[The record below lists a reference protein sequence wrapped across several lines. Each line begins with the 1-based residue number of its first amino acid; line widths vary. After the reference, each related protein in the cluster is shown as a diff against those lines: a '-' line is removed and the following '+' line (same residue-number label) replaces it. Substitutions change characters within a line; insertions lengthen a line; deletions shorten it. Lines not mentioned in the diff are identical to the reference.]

1 MNEGHFAVIVGINRY
16 PGLPT
21 SLNHAKRD
29 AQDFYEWL
37 IEPTGGAVPEENV
50 RLVVVDDDEAEG
62 FTDNLSSHP
71 TIDEIN
77 NEISR
82 VNVAARALVD
92 GQPDLWDDTRLYLY
106 ASGHGIAPGSGVG
119 ALLSATSALSKYEAR
134 LDNLEFQSY
143 CDWYLHTGIFH
154 EVVLFSDCCREHRPL
169 TRPGGPPFEPIV
181 TGRSPVFCTVGF
193 AAELGESGYEPDD
206 EKGADTL
213 RGYFTR
219 ALMDGL
225 RGGAADRET
234 GEISTD
240 TLAEYVVT
248 SVEWQ
253 LKGLPFNQN
262 PRITGELGRPP
273 IVLRAAEL
281 GPLPPRTRTMTLCVS
296 SDAPD
301 ELVLYRRA
309 EPTPHRFAR
318 GAGTVKLELPEDVYQ
333 VRAADGSE
341 IPTLPEK
348 GSFRVIAEDRN
359 VDL

>member
-1 MNEGHFAVIVGINRY
+1 MNEGHFAVIVGINHY

-21 SLNHAKRD
+21 SLSFAKSD

-37 IEPTGGAVPEENV
+37 IDPAGGAVPETNV
-50 RLVVVDDDEAEG
+50 GLVMADDDEEAG
-62 FTDNLSSHP
+62 YTDNLSSHP

-82 VNVAARALVD
+82 VNVAARELVD
-92 GQPDLWDDTRLYLY
+92 SQPDLWDDTRLYLY
-106 ASGHGIAPGSGVG
+106 ASGHGIAPGPGVG
-119 ALLSATSALSKYEAR
+119 ALLSATSKLSKYEAR

-143 CDWYLHTGIFH
+143 CDWYLHTGVFH
-154 EVVLFSDCCREHRPL
+154 EVVLFADCCRERRPL
-169 TRPGGPPFEPIV
+169 TRPGGPPFEPIA

-193 AAELGESGYEPDD
+193 ATELGESGYEPKG
-206 EKGADTL
+206 ENGADTL
-213 RGYFTR
+213 RGYFTH

-225 RGGAADRET
+225 RGGAANRET

-240 TLAEYVVT
+240 TLAEYVIT

-253 LKGLPFNQN
+253 LKGRPINQN
-262 PRITGELGRPP
+262 PRIAGELGRPP
-273 IVLRAAEL
+273 IVLRPAEL
-281 GPLPPRTRTMTLCVS
+281 GPLPPRMRTMTLCVS

-309 EPTPHRFAR
+309 EPTPHTFKR
-318 GAGTVKLELPEDVYQ
+318 GDGTLKLDLPEDVYQ

-341 IPTLPEK
+341 IPTLPEQ
-348 GSFRVIAEDRN
+348 GVFRVIAEDRD